1 MDIEITPD
9 QPRFCPRCHK
19 EVPHLTVGAMDR
31 HHLHLPEK
39 PVDPIK
45 ELERVLFW
53 AMVLPAVLM
62 AMLAAAR
69 YCGQGHHID
78 GGAIGA
84 RSAMFLSGG
93 AALLTGMLIRKLVIR
108 FKRRGAKNLEYET
121 ALENWR
127 DGIRLFQRL
136 RVCEE
141 CQLIIDDNGSMP
153 FGRLEAFLGR
163 RGAHEETAAQPERCN
178 SM

>member
-19 EVPHLTVGAMDR
+19 EVPHLGAGGMNR
-31 HHLHLPEK
+31 HNLCLPEK

-45 ELERVLFW
+45 ALEHVLVW
-53 AMVLPAVLM
+53 AMVLPAVVI

-69 YCGQGHHID
+69 YCGEGHPFAA
-78 GGAIGA
+78 GAIGVK
-84 RSAMFLSGG
+84 SAMLLSGG
-93 AALLTGMLIRKLVIR
+93 AALLAGVLIRRLVIR
-108 FKRRGAKNLEYET
+108 FKRKGTKNLEYET

-127 DGIRLFQRL
+127 DEIRLFQRL
-136 RVCEE
+136 HVCEE

-153 FGRLEAFLGR
+153 FGRLEEHLRSRTAR
-163 RGAHEETAAQPERCN
+163 EETSARPERCN